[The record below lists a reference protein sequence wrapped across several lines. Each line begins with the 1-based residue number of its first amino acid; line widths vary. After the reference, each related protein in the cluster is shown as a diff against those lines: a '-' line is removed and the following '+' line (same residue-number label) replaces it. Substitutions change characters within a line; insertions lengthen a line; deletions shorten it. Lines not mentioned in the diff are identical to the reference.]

1 MITGTKLYASV
12 CNFYIG
18 NNIKLLENMKIKRTI
33 SWNKYRSEITAHPKN
48 KNLEYMIDPTF
59 SNKPMILKT

>member
-18 NNIKLLENMKIKRTI
+18 NNILENMKIKRTT
-33 SWNKYRSEITAHPKN
+33 SWNKYRSEITAHPK
-48 KNLEYMIDPTF
+48 KQELRIYD
-59 SNKPMILKT
+59 

>member
-12 CNFYIG
+12 CSFSIG

-33 SWNKYRSEITAHPKN
+33 SWNKYRSEITAPPK
-48 KNLEYMIDPTF
+48 KQELRIYD
-59 SNKPMILKT
+59 